1 MVYENQHL
9 LDRDKADFDSYWI
22 LLGYDMSNVVE
33 YHLGL
38 EFKPTLGELI
48 IVDEADTFMF
58 NDP

>member
-1 MVYENQHL
+1 
-9 LDRDKADFDSYWI
+9 
-22 LLGYDMSNVVE
+22 MSNVVE

-38 EFKPTLGELI
+38 EFKPAFSELI